1 MALSTDKAFK
11 PTAQLYAKDED
22 KFFSD
27 FSKVFSK
34 YAFSR
39 LILSTSWHRAN
50 VTDPTYRLIHLGVPE
65 SQLSEVVQLKKLED
79 QQQS

>member
-11 PTAQLYAKDED
+11 PTAQLYAKDEN

-34 YAFSR
+34 YVD
-39 LILSTSWHRAN
+39 I
-50 VTDPTYRLIHLGVPE
+50 
-65 SQLSEVVQLKKLED
+65 KLMH
-79 QQQS
+79 